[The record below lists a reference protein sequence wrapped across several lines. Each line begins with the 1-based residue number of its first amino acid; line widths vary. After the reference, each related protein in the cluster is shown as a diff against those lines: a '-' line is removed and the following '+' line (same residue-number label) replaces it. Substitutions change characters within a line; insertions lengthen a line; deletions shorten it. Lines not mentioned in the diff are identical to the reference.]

1 MRLGKARSIRGP
13 GTVFILPCIDKATTV
28 DIRVNSNVLP
38 AVSIVT
44 RDRGLVEFT
53 AAVFSKV
60 VDPLSSI
67 CAVQNREQVRFF
79 CIIHP

>member
-13 GTVFILPCIDKATTV
+13 GTVFILPCIDKAITV

-38 AVSIVT
+38 AVNVIT

-60 VDPLSSI
+60 VDPMSSI
-67 CAVQNREQVRFF
+67 CAVQNREQVRFIF
-79 CIIHP
+79 IIHS